1 LSGPEKGWRCNHRRT
16 DAAQGES
23 RERWYGMSR
32 AVIVAPDFNPDI
44 VGVAQVDVWYLI
56 GIPFGPGT

>member
-1 LSGPEKGWRCNHRRT
+1 
-16 DAAQGES
+16 
-23 RERWYGMSR
+23 MSP

-44 VGVAQVDVWYLI
+44 AGAAQVVVWYLI